1 MQCYYVRLKE
11 NHTLKTRLEAEQ
23 VIEMEMEMLKQE
35 DRFIED
41 ELGSI
46 EVYEKGTEQKCLDFI
61 YNIKG
66 DYLKTQFEIIKR

>member
-1 MQCYYVRLKE
+1 MF
-11 NHTLKTRLEAEQ
+11 
-23 VIEMEMEMLKQE
+23 KQE

-61 YNIKG
+61 NNIKG